1 MESLTL
7 ETIKNFMQCAPAN
20 IFFKDTE
27 CRYYFTSD
35 VCDLVMAGEDGTL
48 VGKTDLEI
56 QKDPE
61 LGKFYYE
68 DDKKILAT
76 GEGSQ
81 YVNAIPTAEGELSY
95 FEIKKNAVRDKQGN
109 IIGIVGIVSDVTDRV
124 VAEKKIES
132 LSFIDNLT
140 RVYNRNYFNYG
151 MEKKDKEI
159 KYPFTIIMSD
169 CDNLKMVNDVYGHEY
184 GDIMLRTIGMTL
196 KEEVSEECTVI
207 RMGGDEFMIM
217 CNGMSEEEADQLK
230 KRIKKRLKDKSRDKI
245 PLSLSMGSYTIEDGD
260 FSMTHV
266 YKEADRRMY
275 ADKKKRRD
283 DVAEDNSV
291 KSGFLSNM
299 SHVLRTPMN
308 GIIGMIELADQYPGN
323 LDIQQK
329 CRDKIR
335 DLSGKLSSVVTD
347 ILEISRLESGDS
359 ADRKVSFDLS
369 EVLMLS
375 NTHAQRQAEEKNIQY
390 IIDWDRSDWENADN
404 CHAYVVGN
412 AFYVEHILT
421 SVADNAVKFTN
432 PGGNIHVWC
441 KEIEADSEKVVYEFS
456 CQDNGIGMSPEFVSH
471 AFDLFT
477 QENDSK
483 NGKYEGS
490 GLGLAITKRMVERL
504 GGRIDIS
511 SEKNKGTTVT
521 MTIPFEIGSADESQK
536 EENIENVS
544 LQGLR
549 ALVVEDNELNME
561 IVEYILESNGM
572 KVDKAVD
579 GLEAVDK
586 FKHSKMGYYNV
597 ILMDIMM
604 PNMDGWEAARKIR
617 AMRRYDAPVI
627 PIIAMSANSFAEDI
641 VKSRISGMNQH
652 LPKPIDANKL
662 LAEIKKYIKLEQD

>member
-7 ETIKNFMQCAPAN
+7 EAFKKFMQCAPAN
-20 IFFKDTE
+20 IFFKDTQ
-27 CRYYFTSD
+27 CRYYFTSE
-35 VCDLVMAGEDGTL
+35 VCELVMAGEDGTL

-61 LGKFYYE
+61 LGKFYFE

-95 FEIKKNAVRDKQGN
+95 FEIKKNAVRDSQGN

-124 VAEKKIES
+124 VA
-132 LSFIDNLT
+132 
-140 RVYNRNYFNYG
+140 
-151 MEKKDKEI
+151 
-159 KYPFTIIMSD
+159 
-169 CDNLKMVNDVYGHEY
+169 
-184 GDIMLRTIGMTL
+184 
-196 KEEVSEECTVI
+196 
-207 RMGGDEFMIM
+207 
-217 CNGMSEEEADQLK
+217 
-230 KRIKKRLKDKSRDKI
+230 
-245 PLSLSMGSYTIEDGD
+245 
-260 FSMTHV
+260 
-266 YKEADRRMY
+266 
-275 ADKKKRRD
+275 DKKKRRD
-283 DVAEDNSV
+283 DVVEDNSV

-308 GIIGMIELADQYPGN
+308 GIIGMIELADKYPGN

-390 IIDWDRSDWENADN
+390 IIDWDRSDWENADS

-441 KEIEADSEKVVYEFS
+441 REIESDSEKVVYEFS

-477 QENDSK
+477 QENDCK

-521 MTIPFEIGSADESQK
+521 MTIPFEIGSADEFQK

-572 KVDKAVD
+572 IVDKAVD

-586 FKHSKMGYYNV
+586 FKHSKPGYYNV